1 MPQVY
6 KFDLKRMSPNVKLM
20 GQKHN
25 NSKVYFNDYREKY
38 GRGFGGISELVK
50 TGINLVK
57 DNKDLIIE
65 GGKAAGS
72 LAKAVSQVTDAVK
85 EENKMKELELVRQLR
100 REAEARNKVTQKTK
114 DKTANIGD
122 GFSKF

>member
-1 MPQVY
+1 MPHVY

-25 NSKVYFNDYREKY
+25 NSKVYFNEYREKY

-72 LAKAVSQVTDAVK
+72 IAKAVSQVTDAVK
-85 EENKMKELELVRQLR
+85 EDNKMKELELVRQLR

-114 DKTANIGD
+114 DKIANIGD